1 VFRYIL
7 SFILLVVG
15 IAVLASGS
23 SALGIVISIMGILGM
38 ILNGRLAS

>member
-7 SFILLVVG
+7 SFILLAVG

-38 ILNGRLAS
+38 ILNGRLGS